1 MEFFEGRARLVDFPV
16 QTESRGSLTPFSFAR
31 LPVPPRHAF
40 IVRSVP
46 AGTTRG
52 RHALKNTQQ
61 LLICLAGQVS
71 VELREAAR
79 SETVV
84 LDRPA
89 IGLFIA
95 EQLWAAQTYLTAE
108 TILLVLASAPYDPDN
123 YVDEPPD

>member
-1 MEFFEGRARLVDFPV
+1 MEFFEGRARLIDLPV
-16 QTESRGSLTPFSFAR
+16 EADSRGSLIPFSFAR
-31 LPVPPRHAF
+31 LPFPPRHAF
-40 IVRSVP
+40 IVRGVP

-84 LDRPA
+84 LDRAA

-95 EQLWAAQTYLTAE
+95 EQLWAAQTYVTAE
-108 TILLVLASAPYDPDN
+108 TTLLVFASAPYDPES
-123 YVDEPPD
+123 YMEEPPE